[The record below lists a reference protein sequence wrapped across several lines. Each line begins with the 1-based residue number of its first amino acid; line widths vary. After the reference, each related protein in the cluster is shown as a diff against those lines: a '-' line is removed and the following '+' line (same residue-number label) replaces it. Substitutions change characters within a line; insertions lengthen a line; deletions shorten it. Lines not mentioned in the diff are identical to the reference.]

1 MLTAEQM
8 VVRPRRIG
16 ASEISAIAG
25 LSRFKTAVDVFATKA
40 RGLNGEIPPMVIEPP
55 PEPDVPLAVAGT
67 LGTDPRD
74 LGSLFEDAL
83 QNVYALRTGHV
94 VERWQDSLVHPEH
107 DWASC
112 TPDGRVIVAN
122 DNDELTDR
130 GGLELKMVGRWVRD
144 DWPGDGL
151 PEYVVCQ
158 CQWSMWV
165 ASAIAEAN
173 GEKPIQW
180 WDVCALVDGT
190 QLRIVRV
197 DRDDDLIDSLAELG
211 RTFWNDN
218 VLADVMPPVTDGAQ
232 AMKLMAQHW
241 RQDNGE
247 TLELTGEDADKVEAV
262 ARELLLAQQ
271 REKDAASEV
280 GRLKAL
286 LCGIV
291 GEHKSLRGPWG
302 RFDWPT
308 RQGNPKW
315 KDVAEELAGGV
326 VPQALIDANRGDSY
340 RRGQLY
346 ASKALKAELLG

>member
-1 MLTAEQM
+1 MGLTAEQL
-8 VVRPRRIG
+8 VQRQRTIG
-16 ASEISAIAG
+16 ASEIAAIAG
-25 LSRFKTAVDVFATKA
+25 VSRFKGAVDVFATKA
-40 RGLNGEIPPMVIEPP
+40 RGPNGEVPPMVTEPP

-67 LGTDPRD
+67 LSTDPREI
-74 LGSLFEDAL
+74 GHIFEDAL
-83 QNVYALRTGHV
+83 LGAYATRTGHE
-94 VERWQDSLVHPEH
+94 VEEWQDSLVHPENA
-107 DWASC
+107 WASC
-112 TPDGRVIVAN
+112 TPDGRVAVAN
-122 DNDELTDR
+122 DNDDEEPDR
-130 GGLELKMVGRWVRD
+130 GGLELKMVGRWVRE

-158 CQWSMWV
+158 CQWSMW
-165 ASAIAEAN
+165 IT
-173 GEKPIQW
+173 GHQW
-180 WDVCALVDGT
+180 WDVCALIDGT

-197 DRDDDLIDSLAELG
+197 ERDDGLISDLVELG
-211 RTFWNDN
+211 EAFWREHI
-218 VLADVMPPVTDGAQ
+218 LADVMPPVTDGAQ
-232 AMKLMAQHW
+232 AMKVMAQHW

-286 LCGIV
+286 LCAAT
-291 GEHKSLRGPWG
+291 GEHKALKGGWG
-302 RFDWPT
+302 RWAWPT
-308 RQGNPKW
+308 MQGNPTW
-315 KDVAEELAGGV
+315 KAIAEELAGGV